1 MSFPSHLRAAALDAN
16 TVRAGARSRL
26 CDSLPEA
33 SGFPCLLLP
42 EPQWGARPL
51 SYVFED
57 YSLDPG
63 RRELRRGAEL
73 VPVEPL
79 VFDLLEF
86 LIGNRERVVS
96 KDDLIASVWN
106 GRIVSESTL
115 TSRMNAARQAVGDS
129 GEQQRLIRTIPRK
142 GFRFVGEVQLIEAS
156 RPETRHI
163 ATAHESREA
172 SAAVVSPIEGQT
184 VTFCQTKGGINLATA
199 SIGQGPILI
208 RAAHWATN
216 IEYDRESPITGPLL
230 QRLAE
235 RFRLVRYDGRG
246 AGLSDRNVGDV
257 SFATMLEDL
266 ETVVDSLKL
275 SRFPL
280 LGISGGAATSIA
292 YAVRHP
298 ERVSRLV
305 LLGGYAQGRNMR
317 GSPQYVDEARA
328 FQTMLRSG
336 WGDEHS
342 AFMRAFCSFFIP
354 GASAEEIKSFVDFQR
369 MATTGENAM
378 KMRAAVDDI
387 NIVELLHQVSVP
399 TNVFHA
405 VHDNLVP
412 FDQGRRLA
420 ASIPNAK
427 FVPLE
432 SANHALLSNESAWV
446 KFVSQAEEFLAARD

>member
-1 MSFPSHLRAAALDAN
+1 MTYL
-16 TVRAGARSRL
+16 
-26 CDSLPEA
+26 
-33 SGFPCLLLP
+33 
-42 EPQWGARPL
+42 
-51 SYVFED
+51 FED
-57 YSLDPG
+57 YCLDSG
-63 RRELRRGAEL
+63 RRELRRGSDL
-73 VPVEPL
+73 VSVEPL

-86 LIGNRERVVS
+86 LLRTRDRVVS

-115 TSRMNAARQAVGDS
+115 TSRMNAARHAVGDS
-129 GEQQRLIRTIPRK
+129 GQQQRLIRTIPRK
-142 GFRFVGEVQLIEAS
+142 GFRFVGEVRQIEPA
-156 RPETRHI
+156 RL
-163 ATAHESREA
+163 EA
-172 SAAVVSPIEGQT
+172 QPIPAANKSGEAPGAVTSSVDKQT

-199 SIGQGPILI
+199 GIGHGPALI
-208 RAAHWATN
+208 RAALWATN
-216 IEYDRESPITGPLL
+216 IEHDWESPITGPLL
-230 QRLAE
+230 RRLATH
-235 RFRLVRYDGRG
+235 FRLVRYDGRG
-246 AGLSDRNVGDV
+246 TGLSDRNVADV

-266 ETVVDSLKL
+266 ETVIDSYKFD
-275 SRFPL
+275 RFAL

-317 GSPQYVDEARA
+317 GSPQYADEARA

-342 AFMRAFCSFFIP
+342 VFMRAFCSFFIP
-354 GASAEEIKSFVDFQR
+354 GASADEIRSFVDFQR

-378 KMRAAVDDI
+378 KLRSAVDDI
-387 NIVELLHQVSVP
+387 DIVDLLSQVSVP
-399 TNVFHA
+399 TIVFHSA
-405 VHDNLVP
+405 HDNLVP

-432 SANHALLSNESAWV
+432 SANHALLSNESAWA
-446 KFVSQAEEFLAARD
+446 KFVSHAEEFLADRD

>member
-1 MSFPSHLRAAALDAN
+1 MRQQLRYL
-16 TVRAGARSRL
+16 
-26 CDSLPEA
+26 
-33 SGFPCLLLP
+33 
-42 EPQWGARPL
+42 
-51 SYVFED
+51 FED
-57 YSLDPG
+57 YSLDAG

-79 VFDLLEF
+79 AFDLLEF
-86 LIGNRERVVS
+86 LIRNRERVVS
-96 KDDLIASVWN
+96 KDNLIASVWN

-115 TSRMNAARQAVGDS
+115 TSRMNAVRHSVGDS

-142 GFRFVGEVQLIEAS
+142 GFRFVGEVQLIDTA
-156 RPETRHI
+156 RPEAQLHS
-163 ATAHESREA
+163 AHEAHEA
-172 SAAVVSPIEGQT
+172 SAQVVPSTEEQT
-184 VTFCQTKGGINLATA
+184 VTFCRTKGSINLAIA
-199 SIGQGPILI
+199 SIGHGPPLI

-216 IEYDRESPITGPLL
+216 IEYDWESSITGPLL
-230 QRLAE
+230 QRLAM
-235 RFRLVRYDGRG
+235 RFHLVRYDGRG
-246 AGLSDRNVGDV
+246 AGLSDRNVGDI

-266 ETVVDSLKL
+266 ETVIDAGKF
-275 SRFPL
+275 SRFAL

-292 YAVRHP
+292 YAVHNP
-298 ERVSRLV
+298 ERVSRLI

-342 AFMRAFCSFFIP
+342 VFMRAFCSFFIP
-354 GASAEEIKSFVDFQR
+354 GASAEEIRSFVDFQR
-369 MATTGENAM
+369 KATTGETAM
-378 KMRAAVDDI
+378 KMRSAVDDI
-387 NIVELLHQVSVP
+387 NIVELLPQVSVP
-399 TNVFHA
+399 TIVFHA

-432 SANHALLSNESAWV
+432 SANHALLSNEPAWT
-446 KFVSQAEEFLAARD
+446 KFVSQAEEFLADQD